1 LYHHNQIVGKEV
13 IIDSGTHFAG
23 ASGPKS
29 LWKKNRSPTNLDPIV
44 LHCRVKK
51 KKTSIRSF
59 RKLQEARE
67 STPCTSI
74 GSIHSRGSAG
84 SPKPQSKDSR
94 QVPTKASKETCKTC
108 TESALQSPRFIALYI
123 NFWIMPPKQQDHI
136 AVQMTLKAFLTMRS
150 SAARR
155 RDSKICASL
164 SSHGSWSAGTT
175 IGRAETLPHFLGF
188 TIEVYRY
195 TPQKSKTCILWMRN
209 EWGQTT
215 GFFLS
220 SFLRRFSQTFCI
232 VGEAR
237 SSRIGSLRPKLATVD
252 ILSHTNCRG
261 KF

>member
-1 LYHHNQIVGKEV
+1 MQEPADLNHSEKKQKSNKSGSNRPALSCQEKENVNQ
-13 IIDSGTHFAG
+13 
-23 ASGPKS
+23 
-29 LWKKNRSPTNLDPIV
+29 
-44 LHCRVKK
+44 
-51 KKTSIRSF
+51 
-59 RKLQEARE
+59 KLQEAHE

-164 SSHGSWSAGTT
+164 SSHGS
-175 IGRAETLPHFLGF
+175 
-188 TIEVYRY
+188 
-195 TPQKSKTCILWMRN
+195 
-209 EWGQTT
+209 
-215 GFFLS
+215 
-220 SFLRRFSQTFCI
+220 
-232 VGEAR
+232 
-237 SSRIGSLRPKLATVD
+237 
-252 ILSHTNCRG
+252 
-261 KF
+261 